1 MSIDR
6 FRQSFAPRR
15 ATARILS
22 DQSLVARHAEADEA
36 LQAALSGS
44 DSLAGP
50 DAEHLAELRDAVEQL
65 EAEIAEAETPF
76 VFQGIGRQRWLD
88 TVAQHPPSEADRRDG
103 YDFDPRDFPPTALS
117 LSCVEPLLTLDDAR
131 WLAEH
136 LDLAEWR
143 KLWEACLEANV
154 GVSARPKSLTA
165 TALRRMSAQSSTT
178 APLEESLAASS
189 SDE

>member
-15 ATARILS
+15 TTARILA
-22 DQSLVARHAEADEA
+22 DQSLVARHADADAA
-36 LQAALSGS
+36 LQEALSGS
-44 DSLAGP
+44 DSMAGP
-50 DAEHLAELRDAVEQL
+50 DADHIAELRTIVEQL
-65 EAEIAEAETPF
+65 EAEIEAAETPF
-76 VFQGIGRQRWLD
+76 TFEGIGRQRWLD

-117 LSCVEPLLTLDDAR
+117 MSCVDPVLTIDDAR

-154 GVSARPKSLTA
+154 GVSARPKSLIA
-165 TALRRMSAQSSTT
+165 TALRRMSAPSSTT
-178 APLEESLAASS
+178 APPEESLAASS